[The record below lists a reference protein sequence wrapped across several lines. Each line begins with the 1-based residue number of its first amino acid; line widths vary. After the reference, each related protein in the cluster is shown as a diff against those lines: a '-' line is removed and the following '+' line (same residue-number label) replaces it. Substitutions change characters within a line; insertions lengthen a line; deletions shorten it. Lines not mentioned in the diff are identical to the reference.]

1 MSRRFDLTSQRS
13 ALSAVAVAALV
24 VLSLA
29 PGGPGVADVRA
40 AGSVNLDQWA
50 TKAPAWQN
58 GNLNGNNTRYPEGG
72 IVPFRLAVEGLKA
85 GSHTIR
91 IQYDFTAGGHKAYDF
106 LARYNGWVSPA
117 LCGAGGGGVSSMC
130 PSLPGSSSAAFPSDG
145 FSAGRADRP
154 RCRGLLRRVATAHD
168 LGRDDQLHQRPQA
181 CWSDVRQQHGR
192 VRRQFHVQGV
202 RGAPRLGWASRP
214 VAVLEH
220 GGRWST

>member
-13 ALSAVAVAALV
+13 ALSAAAVAALV

-29 PGGPGVADVRA
+29 PVGPGVQEVSA

-106 LARYNGWVSPA
+106 LATYSGWVSPA
-117 LCGAGGGGVSSMC
+117 MCGGGGAVSSRC
-130 PSLPGSSSAAFPSDG
+130 PSLPGSSSGAFPSDG
-145 FSAGRADRP
+145 FKTD
-154 RCRGLLRRVATAHD
+154 GLT
-168 LGRDDQLHQRPQA
+168 
-181 CWSDVRQQHGR
+181 
-192 VRRQFHVQGV
+192 V
-202 RGAPRLGWASRP
+202 RGAEEYSGVSR
-214 VAVLEH
+214 
-220 GGRWST
+220 R